1 MAHVIGARND
11 PYFRDKTSNPN
22 QYRAPKYSIPDPE
35 INIRVSTDTE
45 AGAGTGTNS
54 SDKWTNSFKARLAAI
69 KKRLADGK
77 KQKMKAEEEEAASGD
92 DKAS

>member
-45 AGAGTGTNS
+45 AGTGTNS

-77 KQKMKAEEEEAASGD
+77 KQKKEAEEEAASSD